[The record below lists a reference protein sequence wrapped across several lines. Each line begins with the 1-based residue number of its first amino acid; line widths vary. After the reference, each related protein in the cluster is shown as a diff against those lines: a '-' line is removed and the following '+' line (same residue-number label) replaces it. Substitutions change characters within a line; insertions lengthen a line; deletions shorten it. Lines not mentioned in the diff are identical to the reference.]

1 MSWHISPWLYPV
13 WNSLC
18 FLDLIKYFLSHNGEI
33 FNYNLLKIF
42 LICFLYLFF
51 LWNNYNS
58 NVGAFNIVPV
68 VSGAI
73 PSSFHSFYFILLFSI
88 ISTILFSSSLIHSS
102 ASDILLLIP
111 SRVFLISV
119 IVLFVSVCLFFLL
132 VLVKCVDWFLD
143 FLHSIFEVFRSSL
156 LSLFWILFQ
165 GVCLFFIYLAL
176 CVSRLFL
183 HPCIISLH
191 FHSFNLLLKE
201 CVFGVSFFPGFDIEF
216 FLPFGFCPSEVGPV
230 VCISFL

>member
-132 VLVKCVDWFLD
+132 VLVKCVDWILD
-143 FLHSIFEVFRSSL
+143 FIHSILRFSYNLYYHYSEFFFREFAYSSFIWPCVFPDYS
-156 LSLFWILFQ
+156 
-165 GVCLFFIYLAL
+165 FIHA
-176 CVSRLFL
+176 LFL
-183 HPCIISLH
+183 CIFI
-191 FHSFNLLLKE
+191 LLTY
-201 CVFGVSFFPGFDIEF
+201 C
-216 FLPFGFCPSEVGPV
+216 
-230 VCISFL
+230 